1 MNDNKI
7 KHLEFLQSTISRM
20 NNSSLQVK
28 GWCIAIVAALM
39 AVFATRQT
47 HDGGNDIRILIVTLL
62 PVLVFWFLDSY
73 FLTLEKDLRITYE
86 IVSGLRKSEVT
97 ITDFEIMPALGKSEK
112 TSYIS
117 VLFSKTEIW
126 FYLMVIGV
134 IALVG
139 LLLR

>member
-1 MNDNKI
+1 
-7 KHLEFLQSTISRM
+7 M